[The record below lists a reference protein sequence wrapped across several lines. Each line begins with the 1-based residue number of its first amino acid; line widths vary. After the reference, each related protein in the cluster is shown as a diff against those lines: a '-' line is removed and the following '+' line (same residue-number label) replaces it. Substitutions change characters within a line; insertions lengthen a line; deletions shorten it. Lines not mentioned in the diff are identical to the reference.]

1 MMEDQSDS
9 FYPGEEFIFITTKSE
24 EQSVPRTEADPRK
37 TQAEMFKKD
46 PFVDVD
52 SLSGH
57 FHDTIS
63 LSADSSDRVRNPG
76 KDPDVPG
83 CSRLRQSKVL
93 SFLAHNTVPF
103 VACFMA
109 DYGEYGSMVVDVAH
123 SDTLLATDFPFTNT
137 ASKLDQ
143 HGDVKLVDPRPCCCR
158 FPYCNM
164 FYLGYT
170 STADYGEY
178 GGLYLAA
185 PAHTGKGDT
194 CMSRN
199 YDSLLRHVG
208 PNTELDLYRELH
220 AQVSYRS
227 VLLPPALYRQ
237 DLMLRLQDTEAQVHL
252 VIL

>member
-1 MMEDQSDS
+1 MEDQSDS

-37 TQAEMFKKD
+37 THAEMFKKD

-103 VACFMA
+103 VACFI
-109 DYGEYGSMVVDVAH
+109 
-123 SDTLLATDFPFTNT
+123 
-137 ASKLDQ
+137 KLDQ
-143 HGDVKLVDPRPCCCR
+143 HGDVKLVDPRPCCFR

>member
-1 MMEDQSDS
+1 MMEDHSDS

-63 LSADSSDRVRNPG
+63 HSADSSDRVRNPG
-76 KDPDVPG
+76 KDPDILG
-83 CSRLRQSKVL
+83 CTRLHQSKVL

-123 SDTLLATDFPFTNT
+123 ADTLLATDFPFTET

-143 HGDVKLVDPRPCCCR
+143 HGDI
-158 FPYCNM
+158 N
-164 FYLGYT
+164 
-170 STADYGEY
+170 TADYGEY
-178 GGLYLAA
+178 GGLDLAA

-194 CMSRN
+194 RMSRN

-208 PNTELDLYRELH
+208 PNTELNLYQELD
-220 AQVSYRS
+220 AQ
-227 VLLPPALYRQ
+227 
-237 DLMLRLQDTEAQVHL
+237 EAEA
-252 VIL
+252 

>member
-1 MMEDQSDS
+1 MMEDHGDS
-9 FYPGEEFIFITTKSE
+9 FYPGEVFVFITTTTKPE
-24 EQSVPRTEADPRK
+24 ELSVPRRSEVDPRK
-37 TQAEMFKKD
+37 IQAEMFEKD
-46 PFVDVD
+46 PFVA
-52 SLSGH
+52 SLSW
-57 FHDTIS
+57 
-63 LSADSSDRVRNPG
+63 DSSYASATPG
-76 KDPDVPG
+76 KDPGIPPD
-83 CSRLRQSKVL
+83 CSRSHQGSVPTVL
-93 SFLAHNTVPF
+93 AFQTHNAAPF
-103 VACFMA
+103 ETRFMA

-123 SDTLLATDFPFTNT
+123 ADTLLATDFPFTNT

-143 HGDVKLVDPRPCCCR
+143 HGDVKLVDPRPCCFR

-220 AQVSYRS
+220 AQAR
-227 VLLPPALYRQ
+227 
-237 DLMLRLQDTEAQVHL
+237 
-252 VIL
+252 

>member
-37 TQAEMFKKD
+37 THAEMFKKD

-76 KDPDVPG
+76 KDPDILG
-83 CSRLRQSKVL
+83 YTRLHQSKVL

-109 DYGEYGSMVVDVAH
+109 DYGEYGSMVMDVAH
-123 SDTLLATDFPFTNT
+123 ADTLLATDFPFTET

-143 HGDVKLVDPRPCCCR
+143 HGDI
-158 FPYCNM
+158 N
-164 FYLGYT
+164 
-170 STADYGEY
+170 TADYGEY
-178 GGLYLAA
+178 GGLDLAA

-194 CMSRN
+194 RMSRN
-199 YDSLLRHVG
+199 YDSLLCHVG
-208 PNTELDLYRELH
+208 PNTELNLYQELD
-220 AQVSYRS
+220 AQ
-227 VLLPPALYRQ
+227 
-237 DLMLRLQDTEAQVHL
+237 EAEA
-252 VIL
+252 

>member
-1 MMEDQSDS
+1 MEDQSDS
-9 FYPGEEFIFITTKSE
+9 FYPGEEFIFITTKS
-24 EQSVPRTEADPRK
+24 VPRTEADPRK
-37 TQAEMFKKD
+37 THAEMFKKD

-143 HGDVKLVDPRPCCCR
+143 HGDVKLVDPRPCCFR

-170 STADYGEY
+170 STPGRAT
-178 GGLYLAA
+178 
-185 PAHTGKGDT
+185 PA
-194 CMSRN
+194 
-199 YDSLLRHVG
+199 
-208 PNTELDLYRELH
+208 
-220 AQVSYRS
+220 
-227 VLLPPALYRQ
+227 
-237 DLMLRLQDTEAQVHL
+237 
-252 VIL
+252 